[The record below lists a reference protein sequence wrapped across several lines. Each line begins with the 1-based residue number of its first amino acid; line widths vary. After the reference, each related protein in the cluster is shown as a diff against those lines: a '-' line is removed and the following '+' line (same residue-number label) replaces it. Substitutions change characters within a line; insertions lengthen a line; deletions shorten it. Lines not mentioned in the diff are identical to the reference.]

1 MSRELKLRRLG
12 AFSLFRGIC
21 AVSSKVSLGEWFEK
35 TGSCAGL
42 VVARGDVIC
51 YWQRIFNVWSEKVV
65 TTHVSCLANL
75 GAGGGYVPL
84 VPFGARLERFWVKG
98 NLRVGA

>member
-12 AFSLFRGIC
+12 AFALFRGIC

-51 YWQRIFNVWSEKVV
+51 YWQMIFNV
-65 TTHVSCLANL
+65 
-75 GAGGGYVPL
+75 
-84 VPFGARLERFWVKG
+84 
-98 NLRVGA
+98 